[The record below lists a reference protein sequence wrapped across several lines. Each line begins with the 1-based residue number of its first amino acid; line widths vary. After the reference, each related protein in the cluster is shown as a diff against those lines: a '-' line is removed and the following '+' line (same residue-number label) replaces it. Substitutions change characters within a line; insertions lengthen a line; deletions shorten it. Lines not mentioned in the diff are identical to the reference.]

1 MKQSSNKF
9 RHLVWPLVSL
19 ALLLLFNAIFT
30 DNFFKIE
37 IKKTD
42 TPLISAPSSSAAQV
56 SATTAAQI
64 DEAMKAVK
72 ASMDQSV
79 PAIKS
84 AQDADDATAAAA
96 AAKQKVKEFKQIV
109 VAATPTGSTTIKT
122 DGLAAGSE
130 KTITLEEAKQNLEAA
145 EKAAEEAEKVA
156 KAAKAEAVKQ
166 TAEAAQAAKAAAEQ
180 AEQAA
185 QIAKTAAMQ
194 ARMAEK
200 TAKDNSKDGISLF
213 GYYLYG
219 TPIDILNQ
227 GAKVMVL
234 AIGMTL
240 VIATGG
246 IDISVG
252 AVMAIAGAIAALLI
266 SLIDPS
272 GSAFAPAYYAIIPI
286 IVALLLSMAAGFW
299 NGMLVAGFGIQ
310 PMVAT
315 LVLMVA
321 GRGVAQLITD
331 GQIIT
336 FDNPGLV
343 FLCNGHALFLPF
355 SVWIVVAMYVLA
367 GLFTRKTA
375 FGLFIESVGNN
386 ERASRY
392 TGIEARR
399 IKWLAYVICGF
410 CAGVAGLLAA
420 SNIKCAD
427 SNNAGLY
434 LELDAIL
441 ATVIGGT
448 SMAGGR
454 FFLSGSL
461 VGAILIQTLTTT
473 MYMKNVSPAIVQVP
487 KAMVVIIVCL
497 LQSPVFR
504 AKVLSI
510 FVSKAAKGGVQ

>member
-1 MKQSSNKF
+1 MNKTSNKF

-19 ALLLLFNAIFT
+19 ALLLLFNALFT

-37 IKKTD
+37 VKKQD
-42 TPLISAPSSSAAQV
+42 
-56 SATTAAQI
+56 
-64 DEAMKAVK
+64 
-72 ASMDQSV
+72 
-79 PAIKS
+79 S
-84 AQDADDATAAAA
+84 AQEAVQAPAVNDNALPSA
-96 AAKQKVKEFKQIV
+96 V
-109 VAATPTGSTTIKT
+109 
-122 DGLAAGSE
+122 
-130 KTITLEEAKQNLEAA
+130 EEA
-145 EKAAEEAEKVA
+145 
-156 KAAKAEAVKQ
+156 AVQ
-166 TAEAAQAAKAAAEQ
+166 AEAAVQGAAQEAVQAPAEQ
-180 AEQAA
+180 APVKKED
-185 QIAKTAAMQ
+185 K
-194 ARMAEK
+194 
-200 TAKDNSKDGISLF
+200 GVSLF

-227 GAKVMVL
+227 GSKVMVL

-266 SLIDPS
+266 SLLDAGSFPGASMGPS
-272 GSAFAPAYYAIIPI
+272 LYWIIPVI
-286 IVALLLSMAAGFW
+286 AALVLATVAGFW

-336 FDNPGLV
+336 FTNPGLV

-355 SVWIVVAMYVLA
+355 SVWIVVTMYVIA
-367 GLFTRKTA
+367 GLLTRKTA

-392 TGIEARR
+392 AGIEARR
-399 IKWLAYVICGF
+399 IKWLTYVICGF
-410 CAGVAGLLAA
+410 CAGIAGLLAA

-473 MYMKNVSPAIVQVP
+473 MYMKNVSPAIVAVP

-504 AKVLSI
+504 AKVLSV
-510 FVSKAAKGGVQ
+510 FASKAAKGGVQ

>member
-1 MKQSSNKF
+1 MNQISNKF
-9 RHLVWPLVSL
+9 RHLLWPLVSL

-37 IKKTD
+37 IK
-42 TPLISAPSSSAAQV
+42 SAGADSSK
-56 SATTAAQI
+56 
-64 DEAMKAVK
+64 KAVQTAVPGK
-72 ASMDQSV
+72 LPAADSTRIAPENYEGASD
-79 PAIKS
+79 S
-84 AQDADDATAAAA
+84 A
-96 AAKQKVKEFKQIV
+96 EV
-109 VAATPTGSTTIKT
+109 VAEI
-122 DGLAAGSE
+122 
-130 KTITLEEAKQNLEAA
+130 NEAA
-145 EKAAEEAEKVA
+145 
-156 KAAKAEAVKQ
+156 AEAV
-166 TAEAAQAAKAAAEQ
+166 
-180 AEQAA
+180 EQAA
-185 QIAKTAAMQ
+185 GQQPAPAAPAPQ
-194 ARMAEK
+194 QE
-200 TAKDNSKDGISLF
+200 SKGVSIF

-266 SLIDPS
+266 SMLDAGNFPGAS
-272 GSAFAPAYYAIIPI
+272 LGPNVYWIIPLAA
-286 IVALLLSMAAGFW
+286 ALILATVAGFW

-336 FDNPGLV
+336 FDNPALV

-355 SVWIVVAMYVLA
+355 SIWIVATMYIIA
-367 GLFTRKTA
+367 GLLTRKTA

-392 TGIEARR
+392 AGIEARR
-399 IKWLAYVICGF
+399 IKWLTYVICGF

-510 FVSKAAKGGVQ
+510 FASKAAKGGVQ

>member
-1 MKQSSNKF
+1 MNKTSNKF

-30 DNFFKIE
+30 DNFFKVE
-37 IKKTD
+37 IKK
-42 TPLISAPSSSAAQV
+42 
-56 SATTAAQI
+56 
-64 DEAMKAVK
+64 
-72 ASMDQSV
+72 MD
-79 PAIKS
+79 S
-84 AQDADDATAAAA
+84 AQESVRDQIPEIPDELPGTA
-96 AAKQKVKEFKQIV
+96 V
-109 VAATPTGSTTIKT
+109 
-122 DGLAAGSE
+122 
-130 KTITLEEAKQNLEAA
+130 EA
-145 EKAAEEAEKVA
+145 
-156 KAAKAEAVKQ
+156 AAKAEAEIQ
-166 TAEAAQAAKAAAEQ
+166 APAEQPAAAQVPAEQ
-180 AEQAA
+180 AP
-185 QIAKTAAMQ
+185 AK
-194 ARMAEK
+194 E
-200 TAKDNSKDGISLF
+200 SKGVSIF

-266 SLIDPS
+266 SLLDAGKFP
-272 GSAFAPAYYAIIPI
+272 GAAMGPDLYWIIPV
-286 IVALLLSMAAGFW
+286 VAALVLATVAGFW

-355 SVWIVVAMYVLA
+355 SVWIVITMYVVA
-367 GLFTRKTA
+367 GLLTRKTA
-375 FGLFIESVGNN
+375 LGLFIESVGNN

-392 TGIEARR
+392 AGIEARR
-399 IKWLAYVICGF
+399 IKWFTYVICGF

-510 FVSKAAKGGVQ
+510 FASKAAKGGVQ

>member
-1 MKQSSNKF
+1 MNQISNKF
-9 RHLVWPLVSL
+9 RHLLWPLVSL

-37 IKKTD
+37 IKSADASSRQAVRTAVPENPPVTD
-42 TPLISAPSSSAAQV
+42 SARIAPENYEGASDSA
-56 SATTAAQI
+56 
-64 DEAMKAVK
+64 E
-72 ASMDQSV
+72 
-79 PAIKS
+79 
-84 AQDADDATAAAA
+84 
-96 AAKQKVKEFKQIV
+96 V
-109 VAATPTGSTTIKT
+109 VAEIN
-122 DGLAAGSE
+122 E
-130 KTITLEEAKQNLEAA
+130 
-145 EKAAEEAEKVA
+145 
-156 KAAKAEAVKQ
+156 
-166 TAEAAQAAKAAAEQ
+166 AAEQ
-180 AEQAA
+180 AVEQTQSAAA
-185 QIAKTAAMQ
+185 QQPAPAAPAPQ
-194 ARMAEK
+194 QE
-200 TAKDNSKDGISLF
+200 SKGVSIF

-266 SLIDPS
+266 SMLDAGNFP
-272 GSAFAPAYYAIIPI
+272 GSSLGPNVYWIIPLAA
-286 IVALLLSMAAGFW
+286 ALILATVAGFW

-336 FDNPGLV
+336 FDNPALV

-355 SVWIVVAMYVLA
+355 SIWIVISMYVIA
-367 GLFTRKTA
+367 GLLTRKTA

-392 TGIEARR
+392 AGIEARR
-399 IKWLAYVICGF
+399 IKWLTYVICGF

-510 FVSKAAKGGVQ
+510 FASKAAKGGVQ

>member
-1 MKQSSNKF
+1 MNQISNKF
-9 RHLVWPLVSL
+9 RHLLWPLVSL

-37 IKKTD
+37 IK
-42 TPLISAPSSSAAQV
+42 SADSS
-56 SATTAAQI
+56 
-64 DEAMKAVK
+64 K
-72 ASMDQSV
+72 
-79 PAIKS
+79 KS
-84 AQDADDATAAAA
+84 AQTA
-96 AAKQKVKEFKQIV
+96 VPE
-109 VAATPTGSTTIKT
+109 TPHVT
-122 DGLAAGSE
+122 DSARIAPENYEGASDSAE
-130 KTITLEEAKQNLEAA
+130 VITEINEAA
-145 EKAAEEAEKVA
+145 
-156 KAAKAEAVKQ
+156 AEAVEQ
-166 TAEAAQAAKAAAEQ
+166 QQAAAQQPAPAAPAAPQQQE
-180 AEQAA
+180 
-185 QIAKTAAMQ
+185 
-194 ARMAEK
+194 
-200 TAKDNSKDGISLF
+200 SKGVSIF

-266 SLIDPS
+266 SMLDAGNFPGAS
-272 GSAFAPAYYAIIPI
+272 LGPNVYWIIPLAA
-286 IVALLLSMAAGFW
+286 ALILATVAGFW

-336 FDNPGLV
+336 FDNPALV

-355 SVWIVVAMYVLA
+355 SIWIVISMYVVA
-367 GLFTRKTA
+367 GLLTRKTA

-392 TGIEARR
+392 AGIEARR
-399 IKWLAYVICGF
+399 IKWLTYVICGF

-510 FVSKAAKGGVQ
+510 FASKAAKGGVQ

>member
-1 MKQSSNKF
+1 MNKSSNKF

-37 IKKTD
+37 IKKQD
-42 TPLISAPSSSAAQV
+42 SAQAVQAPSGTLESPQPGTSWITPEKYETVNGSA
-56 SATTAAQI
+56 
-64 DEAMKAVK
+64 E
-72 ASMDQSV
+72 
-79 PAIKS
+79 
-84 AQDADDATAAAA
+84 AAANA
-96 AAKQKVKEFKQIV
+96 
-109 VAATPTGSTTIKT
+109 
-122 DGLAAGSE
+122 
-130 KTITLEEAKQNLEAA
+130 
-145 EKAAEEAEKVA
+145 AAEEAGA
-156 KAAKAEAVKQ
+156 
-166 TAEAAQAAKAAAEQ
+166 AAQTVQDSAGQ
-180 AEQAA
+180 QAA
-185 QIAKTAAMQ
+185 P
-194 ARMAEK
+194 EK
-200 TAKDNSKDGISLF
+200 KDGKGVSIF

-227 GAKVMVL
+227 GSKVMVL

-266 SLIDPS
+266 SMLDAGNCIGAGMGPS
-272 GSAFAPAYYAIIPI
+272 VYWIIP
-286 IVALLLSMAAGFW
+286 VLAALVLATLAGFW

-355 SVWIVVAMYVLA
+355 SVWIVVAMYVIF
-367 GLFTRKTA
+367 GLLTRKTA

-392 TGIEARR
+392 AGIEARR
-399 IKWLAYVICGF
+399 IKWLTYVICGF

-473 MYMKNVSPAIVQVP
+473 MYMKNVSPAIVAVP

-510 FVSKAAKGGVQ
+510 FASKAAKGGVQ

>member
-1 MKQSSNKF
+1 MNKSSNKF

-30 DNFFKIE
+30 KNFFKIE
-37 IKKTD
+37 IKKQD
-42 TPLISAPSSSAAQV
+42 
-56 SATTAAQI
+56 
-64 DEAMKAVK
+64 
-72 ASMDQSV
+72 
-79 PAIKS
+79 S
-84 AQDADDATAAAA
+84 AQAVQATSASAESPRPGTSWITPENYESVSDSAEAAANA
-96 AAKQKVKEFKQIV
+96 
-109 VAATPTGSTTIKT
+109 
-122 DGLAAGSE
+122 
-130 KTITLEEAKQNLEAA
+130 
-145 EKAAEEAEKVA
+145 AAEEAGATAQTVQDSAGQQAVPEK
-156 KAAKAEAVKQ
+156 
-166 TAEAAQAAKAAAEQ
+166 
-180 AEQAA
+180 
-185 QIAKTAAMQ
+185 
-194 ARMAEK
+194 
-200 TAKDNSKDGISLF
+200 KDGKGVSIF

-266 SLIDPS
+266 SMLDAGNCIGAGMGPS
-272 GSAFAPAYYAIIPI
+272 VYWIIPVI
-286 IVALLLSMAAGFW
+286 AALALSVLAGFW

-355 SVWIVVAMYVLA
+355 SVWIVVAMYVIF
-367 GLFTRKTA
+367 GLLTRKTA

-392 TGIEARR
+392 AGIEARR
-399 IKWLAYVICGF
+399 IKWLTYVICGF

-510 FVSKAAKGGVQ
+510 FASKAAKGGVQ

>member
-1 MKQSSNKF
+1 MNQISNKF
-9 RHLVWPLVSL
+9 RHLLWPLVSL

-37 IKKTD
+37 IKSADASKKSVQTAVPETPHVTD
-42 TPLISAPSSSAAQV
+42 STRIAPENYEGASDSAEV
-56 SATTAAQI
+56 
-64 DEAMKAVK
+64 
-72 ASMDQSV
+72 
-79 PAIKS
+79 
-84 AQDADDATAAAA
+84 
-96 AAKQKVKEFKQIV
+96 
-109 VAATPTGSTTIKT
+109 
-122 DGLAAGSE
+122 
-130 KTITLEEAKQNLEAA
+130 ITEINEAA
-145 EKAAEEAEKVA
+145 
-156 KAAKAEAVKQ
+156 AEAV
-166 TAEAAQAAKAAAEQ
+166 
-180 AEQAA
+180 EQAA
-185 QIAKTAAMQ
+185 ALQPAPAAPAAQ
-194 ARMAEK
+194 QQE
-200 TAKDNSKDGISLF
+200 SKGVSIF

-266 SLIDPS
+266 SMLDAGNFP
-272 GSAFAPAYYAIIPI
+272 GSSLGPNVYWIIPLAA
-286 IVALLLSMAAGFW
+286 ALILATVAGFW

-336 FDNPGLV
+336 FDNPALV

-355 SVWIVVAMYVLA
+355 SIWIVISMYVVA
-367 GLFTRKTA
+367 GLLTRKTA

-392 TGIEARR
+392 AGIEARR

-510 FVSKAAKGGVQ
+510 FASKAARGGVQ

>member
-1 MKQSSNKF
+1 MNKSSNKF

-37 IKKTD
+37 IKKAD
-42 TPLISAPSSSAAQV
+42 SARDAAQTQV
-56 SATTAAQI
+56 LPDNLPAATGETAVQAAAT
-64 DEAMKAVK
+64 EA
-72 ASMDQSV
+72 
-79 PAIKS
+79 S
-84 AQDADDATAAAA
+84 AQAESAVQA
-96 AAKQKVKEFKQIV
+96 V
-109 VAATPTGSTTIKT
+109 STE
-122 DGLAAGSE
+122 ASE
-130 KTITLEEAKQNLEAA
+130 A
-145 EKAAEEAEKVA
+145 
-156 KAAKAEAVKQ
+156 
-166 TAEAAQAAKAAAEQ
+166 AAAEQ
-180 AEQAA
+180 LPSGQNAPVKENKGVS
-185 QIAKTAAMQ
+185 I
-194 ARMAEK
+194 
-200 TAKDNSKDGISLF
+200 F

-227 GAKVMVL
+227 GSKVMVL

-266 SLIDPS
+266 SMLDAGNFPGAS
-272 GSAFAPAYYAIIPI
+272 MGPAFYWIIPVI
-286 IVALLLSMAAGFW
+286 AALILATVAGFW

-336 FDNPGLV
+336 FTNPGLV

-355 SVWIVVAMYVLA
+355 SVWIVAAMYIIF
-367 GLFTRKTA
+367 GLLTRKTA

-392 TGIEARR
+392 AGIEARR
-399 IKWLAYVICGF
+399 IKWLTYVICGF

-473 MYMKNVSPAIVQVP
+473 MYMKNVSPAIVAVP

-510 FVSKAAKGGVQ
+510 FASKAAKGGVQ

>member
-1 MKQSSNKF
+1 MNKSSNKF
-9 RHLVWPLVSL
+9 RHLIWPLVSL

-37 IKKTD
+37 VKKQD
-42 TPLISAPSSSAAQV
+42 SAQAVQAPSVPGNPSENNV
-56 SATTAAQI
+56 SAVDPT
-64 DEAMKAVK
+64 EA
-72 ASMDQSV
+72 
-79 PAIKS
+79 
-84 AQDADDATAAAA
+84 
-96 AAKQKVKEFKQIV
+96 
-109 VAATPTGSTTIKT
+109 
-122 DGLAAGSE
+122 
-130 KTITLEEAKQNLEAA
+130 
-145 EKAAEEAEKVA
+145 
-156 KAAKAEAVKQ
+156 
-166 TAEAAQAAKAAAEQ
+166 AAQAAAEEVEAAKQTVQESAGQEAQ
-180 AEQAA
+180 AP
-185 QIAKTAAMQ
+185 KKD
-194 ARMAEK
+194 EK
-200 TAKDNSKDGISLF
+200 GVSIF

-227 GAKVMVL
+227 GSKVMVL

-266 SLIDPS
+266 SMLDAGNCIGAGMGPS
-272 GSAFAPAYYAIIPI
+272 VYWIIP
-286 IVALLLSMAAGFW
+286 VAAALVLATLAGFW

-355 SVWIVVAMYVLA
+355 SVWIVIAMYVIF
-367 GLFTRKTA
+367 GLLTRKTA

-392 TGIEARR
+392 AGIEARR
-399 IKWLAYVICGF
+399 IKWLTYVICGF
-410 CAGVAGLLAA
+410 CAGMAGLLAA

-427 SNNAGLY
+427 SNNAGLN

-473 MYMKNVSPAIVQVP
+473 MYMKNVSPAIVAVP

-510 FVSKAAKGGVQ
+510 FASKAAKGGVQ

>member
-1 MKQSSNKF
+1 MNKSSNKF
-9 RHLVWPLVSL
+9 RHLIWPLVSL

-37 IKKTD
+37 VKKQD
-42 TPLISAPSSSAAQV
+42 
-56 SATTAAQI
+56 
-64 DEAMKAVK
+64 
-72 ASMDQSV
+72 
-79 PAIKS
+79 S
-84 AQDADDATAAAA
+84 AQAVQSTAVPDDL
-96 AAKQKVKEFKQIV
+96 
-109 VAATPTGSTTIKT
+109 PG
-122 DGLAAGSE
+122 AAG
-130 KTITLEEAKQNLEAA
+130 
-145 EKAAEEAEKVA
+145 
-156 KAAKAEAVKQ
+156 
-166 TAEAAQAAKAAAEQ
+166 TAAAQAAAEEVEAAKQTVKESAGQQ
-180 AEQAA
+180 AVP
-185 QIAKTAAMQ
+185 
-194 ARMAEK
+194 EK
-200 TAKDNSKDGISLF
+200 KDDKGVSIF

-227 GAKVMVL
+227 GSKVMVL

-266 SLIDPS
+266 SMLDAGNCI
-272 GSAFAPAYYAIIPI
+272 GAGMGPAWYWIIP
-286 IVALLLSMAAGFW
+286 VAAALVLSTLAGFW

-355 SVWIVVAMYVLA
+355 SVWIVVAMYVIF
-367 GLFTRKTA
+367 GLLTRKTA

-392 TGIEARR
+392 AGIEARR
-399 IKWLAYVICGF
+399 IKWLTYVICGF
-410 CAGVAGLLAA
+410 CAGMAGLLAA

-427 SNNAGLY
+427 SNNAGLN

-473 MYMKNVSPAIVQVP
+473 MYMKNVSPAIVAVP

-510 FVSKAAKGGVQ
+510 FASKAAKGGVQ

>member
-30 DNFFKIE
+30 ANFFKIE
-37 IKKTD
+37 IKKQD
-42 TPLISAPSSSAAQV
+42 SVKEAVQTPTPAATQAVVPADLPAAEGEAAAQ
-56 SATTAAQI
+56 TETAVQAVAQ
-64 DEAMKAVK
+64 
-72 ASMDQSV
+72 
-79 PAIKS
+79 
-84 AQDADDATAAAA
+84 
-96 AAKQKVKEFKQIV
+96 
-109 VAATPTGSTTIKT
+109 G
-122 DGLAAGSE
+122 
-130 KTITLEEAKQNLEAA
+130 
-145 EKAAEEAEKVA
+145 
-156 KAAKAEAVKQ
+156 
-166 TAEAAQAAKAAAEQ
+166 AEQ
-180 AEQAA
+180 AQSPVEQVPVKKEDKGVS
-185 QIAKTAAMQ
+185 I
-194 ARMAEK
+194 
-200 TAKDNSKDGISLF
+200 F

-266 SLIDPS
+266 SMLDAGNFPGAS
-272 GSAFAPAYYAIIPI
+272 MGPAVYWIIPVI
-286 IVALLLSMAAGFW
+286 AALVLATLAGFW

-336 FDNPGLV
+336 FTNPGLV

-355 SVWIVVAMYVLA
+355 SVWIVAAMYVIF
-367 GLFTRKTA
+367 GLLTRKTA

-392 TGIEARR
+392 AGIEARR

-510 FVSKAAKGGVQ
+510 FASKAAKGGVQ

>member
-1 MKQSSNKF
+1 MNKSSNKF

-30 DNFFKIE
+30 KNFFKIE
-37 IKKTD
+37 IKKQD
-42 TPLISAPSSSAAQV
+42 
-56 SATTAAQI
+56 
-64 DEAMKAVK
+64 
-72 ASMDQSV
+72 
-79 PAIKS
+79 S
-84 AQDADDATAAAA
+84 AQAVQATSASVESPQAGTSG
-96 AAKQKVKEFKQIV
+96 I
-109 VAATPTGSTTIKT
+109 TPENYGS
-122 DGLAAGSE
+122 AGGS
-130 KTITLEEAKQNLEAA
+130 
-145 EKAAEEAEKVA
+145 
-156 KAAKAEAVKQ
+156 AEA
-166 TAEAAQAAKAAAEQ
+166 AAKAAAEE
-180 AEQAA
+180 AGAAA
-185 QIAKTAAMQ
+185 QTVKDAAGQQ
-194 ARMAEK
+194 AVPEK
-200 TAKDNSKDGISLF
+200 KDDKGVSIF

-227 GAKVMVL
+227 GSKVMVL

-240 VIATGG
+240 EIATGG

-266 SLIDPS
+266 SMLDTGNCIGAGMGPS
-272 GSAFAPAYYAIIPI
+272 VYWIIP
-286 IVALLLSMAAGFW
+286 VLAALVLATLAGFW

-355 SVWIVVAMYVLA
+355 SVWIVVAMYVIF
-367 GLFTRKTA
+367 GLLTRKTA

-392 TGIEARR
+392 AGIEARR
-399 IKWLAYVICGF
+399 IKWLTYVICGF

-473 MYMKNVSPAIVQVP
+473 MYRKNVSPAIVAVP

-497 LQSPVFR
+497 LQSPLFR

-510 FVSKAAKGGVQ
+510 FASKAAKGGVQ

>member
-1 MKQSSNKF
+1 MNKTSNKF

-37 IKKTD
+37 IKKQD
-42 TPLISAPSSSAAQV
+42 TV
-56 SATTAAQI
+56 K
-64 DEAMKAVK
+64 EAV
-72 ASMDQSV
+72 QLPSV
-79 PAIKS
+79 P
-84 AQDADDATAAAA
+84 DELT
-96 AAKQKVKEFKQIV
+96 V
-109 VAATPTGSTTIKT
+109 P
-122 DGLAAGSE
+122 
-130 KTITLEEAKQNLEAA
+130 
-145 EKAAEEAEKVA
+145 AEEA
-156 KAAKAEAVKQ
+156 AAQ
-166 TAEAAQAAKAAAEQ
+166 AEAAVEAPAEQ
-180 AEQAA
+180 TPAAQAPAEQ
-185 QIAKTAAMQ
+185 QTPAK
-194 ARMAEK
+194 EDK
-200 TAKDNSKDGISLF
+200 GVSIF

-227 GAKVMVL
+227 GSKVMVL

-266 SLIDPS
+266 SLLDAGNCPGAS
-272 GSAFAPAYYAIIPI
+272 MGPAFYWIIPVI
-286 IVALLLSMAAGFW
+286 AALALATLAGFW

-355 SVWIVVAMYVLA
+355 SVWIVVSMYVVA
-367 GLFTRKTA
+367 GLLTRKTA
-375 FGLFIESVGNN
+375 LGLFIESVGNN

-392 TGIEARR
+392 AGIEARR
-399 IKWLAYVICGF
+399 IKWLTYVICGF

-473 MYMKNVSPAIVQVP
+473 MYMKNVSPAIVAVP

-510 FVSKAAKGGVQ
+510 FASKAAKGGVQ

>member
-30 DNFFKIE
+30 DNFFKVE

-42 TPLISAPSSSAAQV
+42 TPLISSPSSSAAQAAV
-56 SATTAAQI
+56 TTASQL
-64 DEAMKAVK
+64 DKALNAAK
-72 ASMDQSV
+72 KSIEQSA
-79 PAIKS
+79 PAVKS
-84 AQDADDATAAAA
+84 AQDADDAMSAAASA
-96 AAKQKVKEFKQIV
+96 NQKVKSSQKIV
-109 VAATPTGSTTIKT
+109 VAAGPSGTTTVKDNT
-122 DGLAAGSE
+122 LAGSGE
-130 KTITLEEAKQNLEAA
+130 KTITLEEAKHDLENAEQAA
-145 EKAAEEAEKVA
+145 AQAAT
-156 KAAKAEAVKQ
+156 AAKTANAEAVTQ
-166 TAEAAQAAKAAAEQ
+166 TAEAAKAAKEAAAQ

-185 QIAKTAAMQ
+185 KMARMAAMQ
-194 ARMAEK
+194 AEIAAK
-200 TAKDNSKDGISLF
+200 TAEENAKEGISIF

-227 GAKVMVL
+227 GSKVMVL

-272 GSAFAPAYYAIIPI
+272 GSSFSPAYYAIIPI
-286 IVALLLSMAAGFW
+286 IAALVLATFAGFW

-336 FDNPGLV
+336 FANPGLV

-355 SVWIVVAMYVLA
+355 SVWVVVAMYVIF
-367 GLFTRKTA
+367 GLLTRKTA

-392 TGIEARR
+392 AGIEARR

-473 MYMKNVSPAIVQVP
+473 MYMKNVSPAIVAVP

-510 FVSKAAKGGVQ
+510 FTSKEAKGGVQ

>member
-1 MKQSSNKF
+1 MNQISNKY

-37 IKKTD
+37 IKSADSSKKSVQTAVPETPHVTD
-42 TPLISAPSSSAAQV
+42 SARIAPENYEGASDSAELI
-56 SATTAAQI
+56 TEI
-64 DEAMKAVK
+64 NE
-72 ASMDQSV
+72 
-79 PAIKS
+79 
-84 AQDADDATAAAA
+84 
-96 AAKQKVKEFKQIV
+96 
-109 VAATPTGSTTIKT
+109 
-122 DGLAAGSE
+122 
-130 KTITLEEAKQNLEAA
+130 
-145 EKAAEEAEKVA
+145 AAEEAVE
-156 KAAKAEAVKQ
+156 Q
-166 TAEAAQAAKAAAEQ
+166 TQAAAQQPAPAAPAPQQE
-180 AEQAA
+180 E
-185 QIAKTAAMQ
+185 
-194 ARMAEK
+194 E
-200 TAKDNSKDGISLF
+200 SKGVSIF

-266 SLIDPS
+266 SMLDAGNFP
-272 GSAFAPAYYAIIPI
+272 GSSLGPNVYWIIPLAAALI
-286 IVALLLSMAAGFW
+286 LATVAGIW

-336 FDNPGLV
+336 FDNPALV

-355 SVWIVVAMYVLA
+355 SIWIVISMYVIA
-367 GLFTRKTA
+367 GLLTRKTA

-392 TGIEARR
+392 AGIEARR

-510 FVSKAAKGGVQ
+510 FASKAAKGGVQ

>member
-1 MKQSSNKF
+1 PVIMNQFSNRF
-9 RHLVWPLVSL
+9 RHLLWPLVSL
-19 ALLLLFNAIFT
+19 ALLLLFNAFFT

-37 IKKTD
+37 IK
-42 TPLISAPSSSAAQV
+42 SADSSKKAVQTAVPESSARIAPENYEGASD
-56 SATTAAQI
+56 SA
-64 DEAMKAVK
+64 E
-72 ASMDQSV
+72 
-79 PAIKS
+79 
-84 AQDADDATAAAA
+84 
-96 AAKQKVKEFKQIV
+96 V
-109 VAATPTGSTTIKT
+109 VAEIN
-122 DGLAAGSE
+122 E
-130 KTITLEEAKQNLEAA
+130 
-145 EKAAEEAEKVA
+145 AAEEAVE
-156 KAAKAEAVKQ
+156 Q
-166 TAEAAQAAKAAAEQ
+166 AQAAAQQPAPAASQQQE
-180 AEQAA
+180 
-185 QIAKTAAMQ
+185 
-194 ARMAEK
+194 
-200 TAKDNSKDGISLF
+200 SKGVSIF

-266 SLIDPS
+266 SMLDAGNFP
-272 GSAFAPAYYAIIPI
+272 GSSLGPNVYWIIPLAAALI
-286 IVALLLSMAAGFW
+286 LATVAGIW

-336 FDNPGLV
+336 FDNPALV

-355 SVWIVVAMYVLA
+355 SIWIVATMYIVA
-367 GLFTRKTA
+367 GLLTRKTA

-392 TGIEARR
+392 AGIEARR

-510 FVSKAAKGGVQ
+510 FASKAAKGGVQ

>member
-1 MKQSSNKF
+1 MNKTSNKF

-19 ALLLLFNAIFT
+19 ALLLLFNAFFT
-30 DNFFKIE
+30 KNFFKIE
-37 IKKTD
+37 IKKVD
-42 TPLISAPSSSAAQV
+42 SAQESVQTRIPSIPDELPGTADEAAAQAEAEV
-56 SATTAAQI
+56 QAAATTAETVGQ
-64 DEAMKAVK
+64 
-72 ASMDQSV
+72 
-79 PAIKS
+79 
-84 AQDADDATAAAA
+84 
-96 AAKQKVKEFKQIV
+96 
-109 VAATPTGSTTIKT
+109 
-122 DGLAAGSE
+122 
-130 KTITLEEAKQNLEAA
+130 EAA
-145 EKAAEEAEKVA
+145 KAAEENAP
-156 KAAKAEAVKQ
+156 AAKEDKGVS
-166 TAEAAQAAKAAAEQ
+166 
-180 AEQAA
+180 
-185 QIAKTAAMQ
+185 I
-194 ARMAEK
+194 
-200 TAKDNSKDGISLF
+200 F

-266 SLIDPS
+266 SMLDAGNFP
-272 GSAFAPAYYAIIPI
+272 GAAMGPAFYWIIPVITALVLSI
-286 IVALLLSMAAGFW
+286 IAGFW

-355 SVWIVVAMYVLA
+355 SVWIVVTMYVIA
-367 GLFTRKTA
+367 GLLTRKTA

-392 TGIEARR
+392 AGIEARR
-399 IKWLAYVICGF
+399 IKWLTYVICGF
-410 CAGVAGLLAA
+410 CAGMAGLLAA

-427 SNNAGLY
+427 SNNAGLN

-473 MYMKNVSPAIVQVP
+473 MYMKNVSPAIVAVP

-510 FVSKAAKGGVQ
+510 FASKAAKGGVQ

>member
-1 MKQSSNKF
+1 MNKTSNKF

-37 IKKTD
+37 IKKQD
-42 TPLISAPSSSAAQV
+42 T
-56 SATTAAQI
+56 
-64 DEAMKAVK
+64 VK
-72 ASMDQSV
+72 ETVQLPSV
-79 PAIKS
+79 PDELTVS
-84 AQDADDATAAAA
+84 
-96 AAKQKVKEFKQIV
+96 
-109 VAATPTGSTTIKT
+109 
-122 DGLAAGSE
+122 
-130 KTITLEEAKQNLEAA
+130 
-145 EKAAEEAEKVA
+145 AEEA
-156 KAAKAEAVKQ
+156 AAQ
-166 TAEAAQAAKAAAEQ
+166 AEAAIEAPAEQ
-180 AEQAA
+180 APAEQAP
-185 QIAKTAAMQ
+185 AK
-194 ARMAEK
+194 E
-200 TAKDNSKDGISLF
+200 SKGVSIF

-266 SLIDPS
+266 SLLDAGKCP
-272 GSAFAPAYYAIIPI
+272 GAGMGPEFYWIIP
-286 IVALLLSMAAGFW
+286 VLAALLLATIAGFW

-355 SVWIVVAMYVLA
+355 SVWIVISMYVVA
-367 GLFTRKTA
+367 GLLTRKTA
-375 FGLFIESVGNN
+375 LGLFIESVGNN

-392 TGIEARR
+392 AGIEARR
-399 IKWLAYVICGF
+399 IKWFTYVICGF

-473 MYMKNVSPAIVQVP
+473 MYMKNVSPAIVAVP

-510 FVSKAAKGGVQ
+510 FASKAAKGGVQ

>member
-1 MKQSSNKF
+1 MNKSSNKF

-30 DNFFKIE
+30 ENFFKIE
-37 IKKTD
+37 IKKSD
-42 TPLISAPSSSAAQV
+42 SVQAVQAP
-56 SATTAAQI
+56 
-64 DEAMKAVK
+64 
-72 ASMDQSV
+72 SV
-79 PAIKS
+79 PADSSVPGTAIDP
-84 AQDADDATAAAA
+84 AEAAAA
-96 AAKQKVKEFKQIV
+96 AAAEEVEAAKQTVKE
-109 VAATPTGSTTIKT
+109 S
-122 DGLAAGSE
+122 
-130 KTITLEEAKQNLEAA
+130 
-145 EKAAEEAEKVA
+145 
-156 KAAKAEAVKQ
+156 
-166 TAEAAQAAKAAAEQ
+166 AEQ
-180 AEQAA
+180 QAPA
-185 QIAKTAAMQ
+185 PKK
-194 ARMAEK
+194 EDK
-200 TAKDNSKDGISLF
+200 GVSNF

-227 GAKVMVL
+227 GSKVMVL

-266 SLIDPS
+266 SMLDAGNCIGAGLGPS
-272 GSAFAPAYYAIIPI
+272 VYWIIP
-286 IVALLLSMAAGFW
+286 VLAALVLATLAGFW

-355 SVWIVVAMYVLA
+355 SVWIVVAMYVIF
-367 GLFTRKTA
+367 GLLTRKTA

-392 TGIEARR
+392 AGIEARR
-399 IKWLAYVICGF
+399 IKWLTYVICGF

-473 MYMKNVSPAIVQVP
+473 MYMKNVSPAIVAVP

-510 FVSKAAKGGVQ
+510 FASKAAKGGVQ

>member
-1 MKQSSNKF
+1 MNKSSNKF

-37 IKKTD
+37 IKKQD
-42 TPLISAPSSSAAQV
+42 SAQAVQTP
-56 SATTAAQI
+56 
-64 DEAMKAVK
+64 
-72 ASMDQSV
+72 SV
-79 PAIKS
+79 PVESPQPGTSWI
-84 AQDADDATAAAA
+84 
-96 AAKQKVKEFKQIV
+96 
-109 VAATPTGSTTIKT
+109 TPESYENAGNST
-122 DGLAAGSE
+122 
-130 KTITLEEAKQNLEAA
+130 EA
-145 EKAAEEAEKVA
+145 
-156 KAAKAEAVKQ
+156 
-166 TAEAAQAAKAAAEQ
+166 AAQAAAEEVEAASQTVKESAGQQ
-180 AEQAA
+180 AVP
-185 QIAKTAAMQ
+185 
-194 ARMAEK
+194 EK
-200 TAKDNSKDGISLF
+200 KDEKGVSIF

-227 GAKVMVL
+227 GSKVMVL

-266 SLIDPS
+266 SMLDAGNCIGAGMGPS
-272 GSAFAPAYYAIIPI
+272 VYWIIP
-286 IVALLLSMAAGFW
+286 VLAALALATLAGFW

-355 SVWIVVAMYVLA
+355 SVWIVVAMYVIA
-367 GLFTRKTA
+367 GLLTRKTA

-392 TGIEARR
+392 AGIEARR
-399 IKWLAYVICGF
+399 IKWLTYVICGF

-473 MYMKNVSPAIVQVP
+473 MYMKNVSPAIVAVP

-510 FVSKAAKGGVQ
+510 FASKAAKGGVQ

>member
-1 MKQSSNKF
+1 MNKTSNKF

-37 IKKTD
+37 IKKQD
-42 TPLISAPSSSAAQV
+42 TV
-56 SATTAAQI
+56 K
-64 DEAMKAVK
+64 EAV
-72 ASMDQSV
+72 QLPSV
-79 PAIKS
+79 P
-84 AQDADDATAAAA
+84 DELT
-96 AAKQKVKEFKQIV
+96 V
-109 VAATPTGSTTIKT
+109 P
-122 DGLAAGSE
+122 
-130 KTITLEEAKQNLEAA
+130 
-145 EKAAEEAEKVA
+145 AEEA
-156 KAAKAEAVKQ
+156 AAKAEAA
-166 TAEAAQAAKAAAEQ
+166 AEAPAEQ
-180 AEQAA
+180 PVSAEQ
-185 QIAKTAAMQ
+185 Q
-194 ARMAEK
+194 APAS
-200 TAKDNSKDGISLF
+200 AKDDKGVSIF

-266 SLIDPS
+266 SLLDAGSFPGAAMGPS
-272 GSAFAPAYYAIIPI
+272 IYWIIPV
-286 IVALLLSMAAGFW
+286 VAALILATVAGFW

-355 SVWIVVAMYVLA
+355 SVWIVITMYVVA
-367 GLFTRKTA
+367 GLLTRKTA
-375 FGLFIESVGNN
+375 LGLFIESVGNN

-392 TGIEARR
+392 AGIEARR
-399 IKWLAYVICGF
+399 IKWLTYVICGF

-473 MYMKNVSPAIVQVP
+473 MYMKNVSPAIVAVP

-510 FVSKAAKGGVQ
+510 FASKAAKGGVQ

>member
-1 MKQSSNKF
+1 MNKTSNKF
-9 RHLVWPLVSL
+9 RHLIWPLVSL

-37 IKKTD
+37 IKKSD
-42 TPLISAPSSSAAQV
+42 
-56 SATTAAQI
+56 
-64 DEAMKAVK
+64 
-72 ASMDQSV
+72 
-79 PAIKS
+79 S
-84 AQDADDATAAAA
+84 AQESVQAPVVKDGLPAAAGEAAAA
-96 AAKQKVKEFKQIV
+96 A
-109 VAATPTGSTTIKT
+109 
-122 DGLAAGSE
+122 
-130 KTITLEEAKQNLEAA
+130 EAA
-145 EKAAEEAEKVA
+145 VQAVAQEAEVQA
-156 KAAKAEAVKQ
+156 P
-166 TAEAAQAAKAAAEQ
+166 AAQVPAESP
-180 AEQAA
+180 AA
-185 QIAKTAAMQ
+185 QVPAKE
-194 ARMAEK
+194 EK
-200 TAKDNSKDGISLF
+200 GVSIF

-266 SLIDPS
+266 SLLDAGNCP
-272 GSAFAPAYYAIIPI
+272 GAGMGPNLYWIIP
-286 IVALLLSMAAGFW
+286 VAAALILSTLAGFW

-355 SVWIVVAMYVLA
+355 SVWIVVTMYIIA
-367 GLFTRKTA
+367 GLLTRKTA
-375 FGLFIESVGNN
+375 LGLFIESVGNN

-392 TGIEARR
+392 AGIEARR
-399 IKWLAYVICGF
+399 IKWLTYVICGF

-473 MYMKNVSPAIVQVP
+473 MYMKNVSPAIVAVP

-510 FVSKAAKGGVQ
+510 FASKAAKGGVQ

>member
-1 MKQSSNKF
+1 
-9 RHLVWPLVSL
+9 
-19 ALLLLFNAIFT
+19 
-30 DNFFKIE
+30 
-37 IKKTD
+37 
-42 TPLISAPSSSAAQV
+42 
-56 SATTAAQI
+56 
-64 DEAMKAVK
+64 
-72 ASMDQSV
+72 
-79 PAIKS
+79 
-84 AQDADDATAAAA
+84 
-96 AAKQKVKEFKQIV
+96 
-109 VAATPTGSTTIKT
+109 
-122 DGLAAGSE
+122 
-130 KTITLEEAKQNLEAA
+130 
-145 EKAAEEAEKVA
+145 
-156 KAAKAEAVKQ
+156 
-166 TAEAAQAAKAAAEQ
+166 
-180 AEQAA
+180 
-185 QIAKTAAMQ
+185 
-194 ARMAEK
+194 
-200 TAKDNSKDGISLF
+200 
-213 GYYLYG
+213 
-219 TPIDILNQ
+219 
-227 GAKVMVL
+227 
-234 AIGMTL
+234 MTL

-266 SLIDPS
+266 SMLDAGNCIGAGLGPS
-272 GSAFAPAYYAIIPI
+272 VYWIIPVLAALVLS
-286 IVALLLSMAAGFW
+286 IVAGIW

-355 SVWIVVAMYVLA
+355 SVWIVVAMYVIF
-367 GLFTRKTA
+367 GLLTRKTA

-386 ERASRY
+386 ECASRY
-392 TGIEARR
+392 AGIEARR

-461 VGAILIQTLTTT
+461 IGAILIQTLTTT

-510 FVSKAAKGGVQ
+510 FASKAAKGGVQ

>member
-1 MKQSSNKF
+1 MNKTSNKF

-37 IKKTD
+37 IKKQD
-42 TPLISAPSSSAAQV
+42 TSKESVQP
-56 SATTAAQI
+56 
-64 DEAMKAVK
+64 AVP
-72 ASMDQSV
+72 V
-79 PAIKS
+79 ELP
-84 AQDADDATAAAA
+84 AAAA
-96 AAKQKVKEFKQIV
+96 
-109 VAATPTGSTTIKT
+109 
-122 DGLAAGSE
+122 
-130 KTITLEEAKQNLEAA
+130 EAA
-145 EKAAEEAEKVA
+145 A
-156 KAAKAEAVKQ
+156 Q
-166 TAEAAQAAKAAAEQ
+166 GEAAVQAVAPETAGQQAPAKE
-180 AEQAA
+180 
-185 QIAKTAAMQ
+185 
-194 ARMAEK
+194 
-200 TAKDNSKDGISLF
+200 SKGVSIF

-266 SLIDPS
+266 SLLDAGKFP
-272 GSAFAPAYYAIIPI
+272 GAAMGPDLYWVIPV
-286 IVALLLSMAAGFW
+286 VAALVLATVAGFW

-355 SVWIVVAMYVLA
+355 SVWIVITMYVVA
-367 GLFTRKTA
+367 GLLTRKTA
-375 FGLFIESVGNN
+375 LGLFIESVGNN

-392 TGIEARR
+392 AGIEARR
-399 IKWLAYVICGF
+399 IKWFTYVICGF

-473 MYMKNVSPAIVQVP
+473 MYMKNVSPAIVAVP

>member
-30 DNFFKIE
+30 DNFFKVE
-37 IKKTD
+37 IKK
-42 TPLISAPSSSAAQV
+42 
-56 SATTAAQI
+56 
-64 DEAMKAVK
+64 
-72 ASMDQSV
+72 MD
-79 PAIKS
+79 S
-84 AQDADDATAAAA
+84 AQESVRDQIPEIPDELPGTA
-96 AAKQKVKEFKQIV
+96 V
-109 VAATPTGSTTIKT
+109 
-122 DGLAAGSE
+122 
-130 KTITLEEAKQNLEAA
+130 EA
-145 EKAAEEAEKVA
+145 
-156 KAAKAEAVKQ
+156 AAKAEAEIQ
-166 TAEAAQAAKAAAEQ
+166 APAEQPTAAQVPAEQ
-180 AEQAA
+180 APA
-185 QIAKTAAMQ
+185 QK
-194 ARMAEK
+194 
-200 TAKDNSKDGISLF
+200 SKGVSIF

-266 SLIDPS
+266 SMLDA
-272 GSAFAPAYYAIIPI
+272 GSFPGASMGPAFYWIIPVI
-286 IVALLLSMAAGFW
+286 AALILATLAGFW

-336 FDNPGLV
+336 FTNPGLV

-355 SVWIVVAMYVLA
+355 SVWIVVAMYVVF
-367 GLFTRKTA
+367 GLLTRKTA

-392 TGIEARR
+392 AGIEARR
-399 IKWLAYVICGF
+399 IKWLTYVICGF

-427 SNNAGLY
+427 SNNAGLN

-473 MYMKNVSPAIVQVP
+473 MYMKNVSPAIVAVP

-510 FVSKAAKGGVQ
+510 FASKAAKGGVQ

>member
-1 MKQSSNKF
+1 MNKSSNKF

-37 IKKTD
+37 VKKSD
-42 TPLISAPSSSAAQV
+42 SAQETVQPASVPGELPAA
-56 SATTAAQI
+56 AGETAAQ
-64 DEAMKAVK
+64 
-72 ASMDQSV
+72 
-79 PAIKS
+79 
-84 AQDADDATAAAA
+84 
-96 AAKQKVKEFKQIV
+96 
-109 VAATPTGSTTIKT
+109 
-122 DGLAAGSE
+122 
-130 KTITLEEAKQNLEAA
+130 
-145 EKAAEEAEKVA
+145 
-156 KAAKAEAVKQ
+156 
-166 TAEAAQAAKAAAEQ
+166 AEAAVQAAANEAEQ
-180 AEQAA
+180 QAP
-185 QIAKTAAMQ
+185 KK
-194 ARMAEK
+194 E
-200 TAKDNSKDGISLF
+200 SKGVSIF

-227 GAKVMVL
+227 GSKVMVL

-266 SLIDPS
+266 SMLDAGNCIGAGMGPS
-272 GSAFAPAYYAIIPI
+272 VYWIIP
-286 IVALLLSMAAGFW
+286 VLAALVLATLAGFW

-355 SVWIVVAMYVLA
+355 SVWIVVAMYVIA
-367 GLFTRKTA
+367 GLLTRKTA

-392 TGIEARR
+392 AGIEARR
-399 IKWLAYVICGF
+399 IKWLTYVICGF

-473 MYMKNVSPAIVQVP
+473 MYMKNVSPAIVAVP

-510 FVSKAAKGGVQ
+510 FASKAAKGGVQ